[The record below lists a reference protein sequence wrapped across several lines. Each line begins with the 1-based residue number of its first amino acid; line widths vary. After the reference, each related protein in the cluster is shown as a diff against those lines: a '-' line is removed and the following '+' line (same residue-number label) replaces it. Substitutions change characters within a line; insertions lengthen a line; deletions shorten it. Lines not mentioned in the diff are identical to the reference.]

1 MKVQENSKK
10 GQELRAAKKLKGVY
24 KHCINTLSSS
34 PNTKHIIK
42 NIEEKMQSTS
52 LKILRQKMKSV

>member
-1 MKVQENSKK
+1 MKVQENNKK

>member
-34 PNTKHIIK
+34 PNTKHIIN
-42 NIEEKMQSTS
+42 NIEEKM
-52 LKILRQKMKSV
+52 KSV

>member
-1 MKVQENSKK
+1 MEVQEKSKK

-42 NIEEKMQSTS
+42 NIEA
-52 LKILRQKMKSV
+52 KMKSI

>member
-1 MKVQENSKK
+1 MKVQKNSKK

>member
-34 PNTKHIIK
+34 PNTRHIIK